1 VSLVQRQPW
10 LRHLPLA
17 GLICLLLL
25 IPLLARALLGWSGSL
40 GYLSDLAVGSL
51 LLVLCWRRSLWLSL
65 PLLAFWALITLGTA
79 ELVSAV
85 GRMPEVSDLQF
96 LGDPQF
102 LGNTAQAGGL
112 THGGLMLALLAALLV
127 LLIGRWLGGAQP
139 PPLRWR
145 WFALPVALFSL
156 HILHQLVTPTEGD
169 QWTQY
174 NLPHKLL
181 AEATSRGLMRAE
193 DWLYRDQPEIPVDV
207 AALQRLDMDGAPL
220 LAHPGQARNLLIVTL
235 EGVPGAYLA
244 ASRRAIGSSYQEDLM
259 PRLSAWAERGM
270 LVPDYVL
277 HGHQTIRGLYSMLC
291 GDYNKLDSGTPKG
304 VELLNG
310 EQRNLDCLPAQMRQ
324 RGFSTHFLQGAGLRF
339 MAKDKIMPHM
349 GFQKTLGRD
358 WFRNKAYLEFPWGM
372 DDKAFFEGSLVYV
385 NQLQR
390 ARKPWML
397 TLLTV
402 GTHQPYS
409 APDDYLE
416 RYETPKQAAIAYLD
430 DAVGDFLDAL
440 EKQGVLKNTLV
451 MLTSD
456 ESHGVANVR
465 LASAWGFNLML
476 APEQAELP
484 SIKRGVYGHVDL
496 TASVLD
502 YFALPIPDSL
512 YGRSMFRD
520 YADGREIMSYTNG
533 LLRLHDGQ
541 GVLTECDF
549 KQVCRRYASEGF
561 IAGQAR
567 YLGRYGGR
575 RGRLLSQRAALL
587 DDSLQTDQT
596 GQTYQFASQE
606 RIRLK
611 QAFGNDW
618 TDNLI
623 GAQYLELPKDTRT
636 RVSLKIRARDLDRN
650 GARLLLKAKQ
660 YEQNVDDL
668 GIPELPLLKAGKS
681 IEVNFAFDNPQT
693 RKAFSF
699 HLLGEGRGSI
709 EIVDFSV
716 VSEPVEDPMLAREAA
731 PKASNEVAPVP
742 RVPAL

>member
-1 VSLVQRQPW
+1 MSLVQRWPW

-17 GLICLLLL
+17 GLICLLLVV
-25 IPLLARALLGWSGSL
+25 PLLARALLGWSSSL

-51 LLVLCWRRSLWLSL
+51 LLVLSWRRSLWLSV
-65 PLLAFWALITLGTA
+65 PLLGLWALITLGTA

-85 GRMPEVSDLQF
+85 GRMPEISDLQF

-112 THGGLMLALLAALLV
+112 TQNWLALALLGAALAT
-127 LLIGRWLGGAQP
+127 LIGHRIGGPQGRA
-139 PPLRWR
+139 LRWR
-145 WFALPVALFSL
+145 WLALPLSFLAL
-156 HILHQLVTPTEGD
+156 HILHQLFLPTEGN
-169 QWTQY
+169 QWQQY

-181 AEATSRGLMRAE
+181 AEASSRGLMHAE
-193 DWLYRDQPEIPVDV
+193 DWLYRDQPDVPVDI
-207 AALQRLDMDGAPL
+207 AALNRLDLDGAPL
-220 LAHPGQARNLLIVTL
+220 LGQPGQARNLLIVTL

-244 ASRRAIGSSYQEDLM
+244 PSRRAVGSSYQEDLM

-304 VELLNG
+304 MELLNG
-310 EQRNLDCLPAQMRQ
+310 EQRNLDCLPAQMRE

-339 MAKDKIMPHM
+339 MAKDRIMPHM

-358 WFRNKAYLEFPWGM
+358 WFRNKPYLDFPWGM
-372 DDKAFFEGSLVYV
+372 DDRAFFEGSLGYV
-385 NQLQR
+385 KQLQR
-390 ARKPWML
+390 ARRPWML

-409 APDDYLE
+409 APEEYLE
-416 RYETPKQAAIAYLD
+416 RYPVPKQAAIAYLD

-451 MLTSD
+451 MITSD
-456 ESHGVANVR
+456 ESHGLDDVR
-465 LASAWGFNLML
+465 LASAWGFNLLL

-496 TASVLD
+496 TASMLD
-502 YFALPIPDSL
+502 YFSLPIPDSL
-512 YGRSMFRD
+512 AGRSMFRD
-520 YADGREIMSYTNG
+520 YASGREIMSYTNG
-533 LLRLHDGQ
+533 LLRLHDGK

-549 KQVCRRYASEGF
+549 KQVCRRYASDGF
-561 IAGQAR
+561 IADQAR
-567 YLGRYGGR
+567 YLGRQSGR
-575 RGRLLSQRAALL
+575 KGRLLSQRAALL
-587 DDSLQTDQT
+587 DRSLQSGQT
-596 GQTYQFASQE
+596 GQTYQFANKE

-611 QAFGNDW
+611 LASGNDW

-636 RVSLKIRARDLDRN
+636 RVSLKIRGRDLDRK
-650 GARLLLKAKQ
+650 GARLLLKAKE
-660 YEQNVDDL
+660 YEQNSTLD
-668 GIPELPLLKAGKS
+668 IPQLPVLAAGRTLELS
-681 IEVNFAFDNPQT
+681 FSFDNPQT

-709 EIVDFSV
+709 EIIDFSV
-716 VSEPVEDPMLAREAA
+716 VSEPLEDPMLAREAA
-731 PKASNEVAPVP
+731 PKASSELAPMP
-742 RVPAL
+742 REPAL